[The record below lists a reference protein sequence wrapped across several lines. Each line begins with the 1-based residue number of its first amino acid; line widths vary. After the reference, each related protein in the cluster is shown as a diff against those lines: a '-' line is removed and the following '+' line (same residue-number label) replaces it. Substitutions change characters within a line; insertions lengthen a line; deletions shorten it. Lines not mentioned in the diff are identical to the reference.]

1 MTTILVAA
9 LLPCIILLYFVYKKD
24 KIEPEPRS
32 ILIKLFFLGCLSTI
46 PAILLEY
53 AGAYVLAAV
62 GITGGMA

>member
-32 ILIKLFFLGCLSTI
+32 ILIKLFFLG
-46 PAILLEY
+46 
-53 AGAYVLAAV
+53 
-62 GITGGMA
+62 